1 MTEFSKALRE
11 LRLSP
16 SSGSSDDEFVA
27 RVMAACASAPATVPS
42 RKPAHRTVWMYGALA
57 AAAACVAIGV
67 TARPPNPP
75 HAALPAGET
84 IAARGQGDAGLAATV
99 QAFVGHAAPGS
110 APPLLEGA
118 LLHPGDGILVR
129 YSNPKDHETYLM
141 VFALDQQRTVHWLHP
156 AYLDESSNPT
166 SLRLAPRVTE
176 QVLSEVAEPENPAP
190 GALHVYALLS
200 ATALDVKSVE
210 RRLGSSSAPVAELF
224 PQTEVEEWS
233 CTWSAQ

>member
-11 LRLSP
+11 LRLSH
-16 SSGSSDDEFVA
+16 SSGLSDDEFVA
-27 RVMAACASAPATVPS
+27 KVMAACATAPVTRPS
-42 RKPAHRTVWMYGALA
+42 RKPALRTVWMYGALA

-67 TARPPNPP
+67 TAWPPKQPYEVP
-75 HAALPAGET
+75 RSGET
-84 IAARGQGDAGLAATV
+84 IAASGQGDAGLAATV

-129 YSNPKDHETYLM
+129 YSNPTEHETYLM
-141 VFALDQQRTVHWLHP
+141 VFALDGQRSVHWLHP

-176 QVLSEVAEPENPAP
+176 HVLSEIAEPENPAP
-190 GALHVYALLS
+190 GVLHVYALLS

-210 RRLGSSSAPVAELF
+210 HRLGSSSAPVAELF
-224 PQTEVEEWS
+224 PRAEVEEWS
-233 CTWSAQ
+233 CTWSDR